1 VFTVTVFTGSVHVV
15 ADIQA
20 VEAVELTVDELARRA
35 RLPVR
40 TIREYQTLR
49 LLPAPRRRGR
59 VGVYGQ
65 LHLDRLAAIG
75 RLQGR
80 GYSLAAIK
88 DLLDAGDAGGLAA
101 VLGVDLGAAAL
112 DEMPLRLTRA
122 EFESRV
128 PGLPAAALERA
139 RTVGLLQIDGTGHVL
154 VRSPALLALVA
165 HAAGAGLPADGVL
178 DLIGT
183 LHTGLNEL
191 ADAVTSHV
199 VDHVLEPLRSQ
210 GHADAFAPLLRR
222 ARLLLLQGMA
232 SMFADRLGEA
242 LLARAETDP
251 LRAGPLRDAIAE
263 TRVGAV
269 ADAAGHI
276 EHRSRP

>member
-1 VFTVTVFTGSVHVV
+1 MMMSDT
-15 ADIQA
+15 QA
-20 VEAVELTVDELARRA
+20 AEAVELTVDELARQA

-49 LLPAPRRRGR
+49 LLPAPRRQGR
-59 VGVYGQ
+59 IGVYGQ
-65 LHLDRLAAIG
+65 AHLDRLAAIG
-75 RLQGR
+75 RLQRR

-88 DLLDAGDAGGLAA
+88 DLLGAGDAGGLAA
-101 VLGVDLGAAAL
+101 ILGAELGAAAL

-122 EFESRV
+122 QLSSRV
-128 PGLPAAALERA
+128 LGLPGATLEHARA
-139 RTVGLLQIDGTGHVL
+139 VGLFQPDGPQHVL

-165 HAAGAGLPADGVL
+165 HA

-183 LHTGLNEL
+183 LRTGLSEL
-191 ADAVTSHV
+191 AEAVTSHV
-199 VDHVLEPLRSQ
+199 IEDVVEPLRSQ
-210 GHADAFAPLLRR
+210 EHADAFAPLLRR
-222 ARLLLLQGMA
+222 ARVLLLQGMA
-232 SMFADRLGEA
+232 SMFADQLGEA

-251 LRAGPLRDAIAE
+251 LRGGVLRAAIE
-263 TRVGAV
+263 EIRLGAV